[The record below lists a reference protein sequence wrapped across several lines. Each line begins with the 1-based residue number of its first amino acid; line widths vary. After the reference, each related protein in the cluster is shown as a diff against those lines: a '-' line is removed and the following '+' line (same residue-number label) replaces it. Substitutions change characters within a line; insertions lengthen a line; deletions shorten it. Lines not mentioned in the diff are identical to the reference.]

1 MATPLMR
8 FFLLLLAFMVSGC
21 AATQPDTVLRGDP
34 LDVMFLQMMLPHHQQ
49 GVEMVALAKDRAQN
63 EELRTLAVAIE
74 QTQVTEADT
83 MRDWLTSWGEP
94 LTAPPDA
101 HTGHGGMRESDP
113 KEVGRLSALRGAEF
127 DQRLLNVM
135 IAHQDDAVQ
144 MARWE
149 TGSGASQEVKDLADR
164 IDKSRTAQIAM
175 MKGFLDRA

>member
-1 MATPLMR
+1 MR
-8 FFLLLLAFMVSGC
+8 FLLLLLAFMVSGC
-21 AATQPDTVLRGDP
+21 ASTQPDAVLRGDP

-63 EELRTLAVAIE
+63 EELRMLAAAIE
-74 QTQVTEADT
+74 QTQITEAGT

-113 KEVGRLSALRGAEF
+113 KEVARLAALRGAEF

-149 TGSGASQEVKDLADR
+149 SSGGASQEVKDLAGR
-164 IDKSRTAQIAM
+164 IDQSRTAQIAM
-175 MKGFLDRA
+175 MKKFLDTT